1 MRGFDE
7 HSGSLFS
14 YVDLETRVP
23 KEHPLRAIRAIA
35 NSALSELSS
44 DFAALYAPLGR
55 PSIPPE
61 KLLRASLLQ
70 AFYSIRSERQLME
83 RLEFDLLFRWFV
95 GLGIDDPAWDHSVF
109 SKNRDRLLEGEI
121 AAKFLAAI
129 LTPPQVKRLLSS
141 QHFTVDGTLI
151 EAWASLKSLKP
162 RDGGDGNPPPTGGG
176 RNSEVNFRGE
186 KRSNQTHVSLSDPDA
201 MLYRKGP
208 GMEAKLCFIG
218 HALMENRHGLLVD
231 TRLTRVSGHAERLA
245 ALEMIESRAD
255 KPEAITLGGDKGFD
269 AADFVMELREINVT
283 PHIAQNLSR
292 RSAIDGR
299 TTRHSGYAVSQRI
312 RKRIEEGFGWIK
324 TIAGLKKT
332 KYRGLERVGWSFT
345 MAAAAYNLMRL
356 SKLMGAA

>member
-1 MRGFDE
+1 VFTKNRQRLLRHEVAQRFFDE
-7 HSGSLFS
+7 
-14 YVDLETRVP
+14 VVRQ
-23 KEHPLRAIRAIA
+23 
-35 NSALSELSS
+35 
-44 DFAALYAPLGR
+44 AAVLG
-55 PSIPPE
+55 
-61 KLLRASLLQ
+61 
-70 AFYSIRSERQLME
+70 
-83 RLEFDLLFRWFV
+83 
-95 GLGIDDPAWDHSVF
+95 
-109 SKNRDRLLEGEI
+109 
-121 AAKFLAAI
+121 
-129 LTPPQVKRLLSS
+129 LLSDE
-141 QHFTVDGTLI
+141 HFTVDGTLI

-162 RDGGDGNPPPTGGG
+162 RDGGDGNQPPTGGG

-186 KRSNQTHVSLSDPDA
+186 KRSNQTHVSLTDPDA

-245 ALEMIESRAD
+245 ALEMIEPRAD